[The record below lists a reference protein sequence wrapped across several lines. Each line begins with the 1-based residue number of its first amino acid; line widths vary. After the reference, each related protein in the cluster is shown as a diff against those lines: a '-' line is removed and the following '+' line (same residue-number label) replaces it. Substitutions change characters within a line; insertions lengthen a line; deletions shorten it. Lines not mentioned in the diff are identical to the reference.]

1 MTERGRVSRYKEEC
15 RRRRREQEKKKT
27 DERREDAPDDD
38 KKSMVTTRNQYSMRY
53 TYSLARVCARYR
65 RDRRAS
71 FGSTAQ
77 VANHSVLRPT
87 IFFQSNSPRLENY
100 YYYWYKKTN
109 EWDTFSSGNFCLEK
123 LRVSGATIVVL
134 NRTKRASKRAERL
147 RFQRERKRERLSS
160 LLPFSSSG
168 IIVCKQR
175 TRASAT
181 GFRSCTCSPLF
192 FFFLHFPFSSEA
204 AKCSWESK

>member
-1 MTERGRVSRYKEEC
+1 MCARGIDAIVALLLARQPKWLTTRSSVPQFSSNPILRVSKIIIIIG
-15 RRRRREQEKKKT
+15 K
-27 DERREDAPDDD
+27 
-38 KKSMVTTRNQYSMRY
+38 
-53 TYSLARVCARYR
+53 
-65 RDRRAS
+65 
-71 FGSTAQ
+71 
-77 VANHSVLRPT
+77 
-87 IFFQSNSPRLENY
+87 
-100 YYYWYKKTN
+100 KKTN
-109 EWDTFSSGNFCLEK
+109 ERDTFSRGNFCLEK

-175 TRASAT
+175 TRAGAT

>member
-1 MTERGRVSRYKEEC
+1 
-15 RRRRREQEKKKT
+15 
-27 DERREDAPDDD
+27 
-38 KKSMVTTRNQYSMRY
+38 MVTTRNQYSMRY

-77 VANHSVLRPT
+77 VANHSVRPSHNFLP
-87 IFFQSNSPRLENY
+87 IQFSASRKLLLLLVK
-100 YYYWYKKTN
+100 KKTN
-109 EWDTFSSGNFCLEK
+109 ERDTFSRGNFCLEK

-175 TRASAT
+175 TRAGAT

>member
-1 MTERGRVSRYKEEC
+1 MCARGIDAIVALLLARQPKWLITRSSVPQFSSNPILRVSKIIIIIG
-15 RRRRREQEKKKT
+15 K
-27 DERREDAPDDD
+27 
-38 KKSMVTTRNQYSMRY
+38 
-53 TYSLARVCARYR
+53 
-65 RDRRAS
+65 
-71 FGSTAQ
+71 
-77 VANHSVLRPT
+77 
-87 IFFQSNSPRLENY
+87 
-100 YYYWYKKTN
+100 KKTN
-109 EWDTFSSGNFCLEK
+109 ERDTFSRGNFCLEK

-175 TRASAT
+175 TRAGAT